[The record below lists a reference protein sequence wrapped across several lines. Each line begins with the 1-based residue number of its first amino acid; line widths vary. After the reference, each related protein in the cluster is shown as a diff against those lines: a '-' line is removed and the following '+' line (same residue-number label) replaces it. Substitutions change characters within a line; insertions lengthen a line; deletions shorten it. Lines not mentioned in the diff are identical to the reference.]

1 MTGQIQVVS
10 YDAEWPRQFE
20 AIAADLR
27 AALVAVPVIAI
38 EHVGSTAVP
47 GLAAKPIIDIAI
59 VVERADVDAAVAALE
74 AVGYVGLGEMGIP
87 DRHALRAPDDGVR
100 RNTYVSVDGSLSL
113 RNHRGVRD
121 VLRARP
127 DLRDRYGAVKLA
139 LADSTDDIDVYIDGK
154 TEILQEVLQVAGI
167 GGDELSSIEAANRLP
182 AGPRPFGI
190 VAFDADDT
198 LWHSEDGFD
207 ASERRFVELLTPFAP
222 AGIDVKAAL
231 TAVERKNLS
240 TYGYG
245 VKAFGLS
252 AVEAALTISDGR
264 VPTAIIGQLLDMIR
278 ATLTEPVRLLPHVPE
293 VLAQVGA
300 HYRLVLITKGDLIH
314 QTHKVETSGLAHH
327 FTDIEIVLEK
337 DPGSY
342 DRLFRKF
349 GVPAEQVCMVGNSVR
364 SDILP
369 VMALGGT
376 AVHVPYPLLWEL
388 EHVEHDE
395 HFAELES
402 ITQLPGWLG
411 ID

>member
-1 MTGQIQVVS
+1 MKL
-10 YDAEWPRQFE
+10 F
-20 AIAADLR
+20 DL
-27 AALVAVPVIAI
+27 
-38 EHVGSTAVP
+38 
-47 GLAAKPIIDIAI
+47 
-59 VVERADVDAAVAALE
+59 
-74 AVGYVGLGEMGIP
+74 
-87 DRHALRAPDDGVR
+87 
-100 RNTYVSVDGSLSL
+100 
-113 RNHRGVRD
+113 
-121 VLRARP
+121 
-127 DLRDRYGAVKLA
+127 
-139 LADSTDDIDVYIDGK
+139 
-154 TEILQEVLQVAGI
+154 
-167 GGDELSSIEAANRLP
+167 
-182 AGPRPFGI
+182 

-222 AGIDVKAAL
+222 EGVNVRAAL

-240 TYGYG
+240 VFGYG

-252 AVEAALTISDGR
+252 AVEAALTISEGT
-264 VPTAIIGQLLDMIR
+264 VSTEVIGQLLHMVRD
-278 ATLTEPVRLLPHVPE
+278 TLTEQARLLPHVPE
-293 VLAQVGA
+293 VLAKVGA

-337 DPGSY
+337 DPATY

-349 GVPAEQVCMVGNSVR
+349 GVPAERVCMVGNSVR

-395 HFAELES
+395 HFVELAS
-402 ITQLPGWLG
+402 ITGFPAWLG
-411 ID
+411 VD